1 MVTRTVDAVDSTPV
15 HRSSHLRDEAAHLHE
30 LEVEGE
36 SAATPAIALL
46 EVILFLIPVFVVMAG
61 LAFAAYYLG
70 G

>member
-1 MVTRTVDAVDSTPV
+1 VVTRTVDAVDRTSM
-15 HRSSHLRDEAAHLHE
+15 HRSHLRDEAAHLHE

-46 EVILFLIPVFVVMAG
+46 EAILFLIPVFVVMAG